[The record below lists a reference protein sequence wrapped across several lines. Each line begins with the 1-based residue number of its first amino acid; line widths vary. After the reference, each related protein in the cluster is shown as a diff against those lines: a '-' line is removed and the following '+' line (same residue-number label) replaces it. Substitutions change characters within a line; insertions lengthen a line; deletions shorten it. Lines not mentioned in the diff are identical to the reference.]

1 LVFNIESKT
10 QLAKDFAKKRHHGQL
25 RKDGTTSFYE
35 HLESVVGRLQQIGV
49 TDEDTLSAAW
59 LHDILES
66 TNTTLDEIDKTF
78 GKKVASLVLSLT
90 KDNSLPKKS
99 REKQYISQLKD
110 SSFDA
115 KLIKLCDIASNLNQV
130 HNSELDEHTK
140 IKTIKKITRYAQTLR
155 AETLNF
161 QDNTNLVKII
171 DEINE
176 IAAKYDQR
184 QLGTK
189 IN

>member
-1 LVFNIESKT
+1 MIFNTRSRI
-10 QLAKDFAKKRHHGQL
+10 QRAKDFAKKRHHGQI
-25 RKDGTTSFYE
+25 RKDGITSFYG
-35 HLESVVGRLQQIGV
+35 HLESVVNRLKQIGV

-59 LHDILES
+59 LHDVLES

-78 GKKVASLVLSLT
+78 GKKIALLVLSLT

-99 REKQYISQLKD
+99 RERQYILQLKD

-115 KLIKLCDIASNLNQV
+115 KLIKFCDIASNLNHV
-130 HNSELDEHTK
+130 HNSELENSAK
-140 IKTIKKITRYAQTLR
+140 IKTIKKILRYAQAIKDEVPAIQR
-155 AETLNF
+155 HA
-161 QDNTNLVKII
+161 NLIKII

-176 IAAKYDQR
+176 IAARYDQR
-184 QLGTK
+184 QINTK